1 MPRARVQPRPAGLK
15 LSRDRL
21 SPGRHD
27 GTGRPPRPPQLVL
40 SVSFTYS
47 AILHAPTYRSQPVA
61 CRQSSTYPSP
71 PSFFMPYRFCMR
83 YPRLRA
89 DIFGLRLRADIFGVG
104 LAPSDAEAAGPFPVV
119 FCMPMPPGL
128 CMACMIPHPEELDAA
143 ASLPGPAPAER
154 RNSGPSPT
162 CPSFLNVR
170 FCVPCANRML
180 KLAYRSGAVRM
191 PQRQAQ
197 PHMLVLFVCS
207 FLHVRFCMFVSV
219 CPSSA
224 PTTPATA

>member
-1 MPRARVQPRPAGLK
+1 MPVFFECSFLCAMCQPMLK
-15 LSRDRL
+15 L
-21 SPGRHD
+21 
-27 GTGRPPRPPQLVL
+27 
-40 SVSFTYS
+40 
-47 AILHAPTYRSQPVA
+47 AYRSGAVR
-61 CRQSSTYPSP
+61 CRSSRPIS
-71 PSFFMPYRFCMR
+71 RR
-83 YPRLRA
+83 
-89 DIFGLRLRADIFGVG
+89 
-104 LAPSDAEAAGPFPVV
+104 

-170 FCVPCANRML
+170 FCLPCANRML
-180 KLAYRSGAVRM
+180 KLAHRSGAVIM
-191 PQRQAQ
+191 PQRQAH

-219 CPSSA
+219 CQCCA
-224 PTTPATA
+224 PTTPATALGGRRVTGQPAYKC

>member
-1 MPRARVQPRPAGLK
+1 
-15 LSRDRL
+15 
-21 SPGRHD
+21 
-27 GTGRPPRPPQLVL
+27 
-40 SVSFTYS
+40 
-47 AILHAPTYRSQPVA
+47 
-61 CRQSSTYPSP
+61 
-71 PSFFMPYRFCMR
+71 MR
-83 YPRLRA
+83 YPRHRA

-104 LAPSDAEAAGPFPVV
+104 LALSDAEAAGPFPVV

-180 KLAYRSGAVRM
+180 KLAYGSNAVRNATTAG
-191 PQRQAQ
+191 PS
-197 PHMLVLFVCS
+197 PHACLVCMFVFACS
-207 FLHVRFCMFVSV
+207 FLYVRFCVPV
-219 CPSSA
+219 LCAYHTCHGLGRPPRHRAACLSA
-224 PTTPATA
+224 SHKC